1 MRVQFTAGADRLTW
15 AYPNLSPQ
23 LKKCAVHILEH
34 PSEVATLSM
43 RQVAARAGVP
53 PSTLNRLARALG
65 FGTYNEFRD
74 LYRNSINNVSDG
86 WSRRPGPLRAIDGTA
101 DLDHAVD
108 AFQQSALLNLRTL
121 YEQLDRVVLDRTVR
135 ALALARS
142 VLVVGML
149 KSYSAANYLH
159 CVAATGLRSWHL
171 VDHHNGELPCLLEPL
186 SDADAVVGISL
197 EPWAAD
203 AITVVRRARAR
214 GARVIGITDRRTS
227 PLAACSDDILLVPN
241 RGPSFFRSYVA
252 VTAVVEMLAGMVVA
266 RSGSSATE
274 RIDRTENSR
283 RELGAYWEG

>member
-23 LKKCAVHILEH
+23 LKRCAVHILEH

-53 PSTLNRLARALG
+53 PSTMNRLARALG
-65 FGTYNEFRD
+65 FDTYNEFRD
-74 LYRNSINNVSDG
+74 LYRNSINDVADG
-86 WSRRPGPLRAIDGTA
+86 WPRRTEPLQAIDGEG

-108 AFQQSALLNLRTL
+108 AFRQSALLNLDIL
-121 YEQLDRVVLDRTVR
+121 YEQLDRAVLDRAVR
-135 ALALARS
+135 ALALAHR

-159 CVAATGLRSWHL
+159 CVAATGLRNWHL
-171 VDHHNGELPCLLEPL
+171 VDHHNGELSCLLEPL
-186 SDADAVVGISL
+186 ADADAVVGISL

-203 AITVVRRARAR
+203 AITVVRRARGR
-214 GARVIGITDRRTS
+214 GARVVGITDRRTS

-252 VTAVVEMLAGMVVA
+252 VTAVVEMLVGMVVA